1 MTSNSYQIQISNT
14 LAPTVTPLMLAISS
28 ENSSNSSVG
37 QSGPTGSVGQSGPIG
52 PIGPIGPTGPPL
64 SMLITS
70 VYNTSGSPPEIRVNQ
85 IYIYFDRQSANP
97 IPPYTTIKITNTDD
111 SNSPFNNQIFTVAA
125 YPTPQTYAFFT
136 TSTNGLNSSQFIT
149 GCNSFTVNIITYQQ
163 LILQYLPTS
172 SAGLP
177 LGSVW
182 RNGNVLNI
190 V

>member
-85 IYIYFDRQSANP
+85 IYIYTLIDKVLIQFLHILLLKLQILMTQTHP
-97 IPPYTTIKITNTDD
+97 LITK
-111 SNSPFNNQIFTVAA
+111 F
-125 YPTPQTYAFFT
+125 
-136 TSTNGLNSSQFIT
+136 L
-149 GCNSFTVNIITYQQ
+149 Q
-163 LILQYLPTS
+163 LRHIQRHRHMLFLQHLQM
-172 SAGLP
+172 G
-177 LGSVW
+177 
-182 RNGNVLNI
+182 
-190 V
+190 